1 MKGEPRSA
9 GKVNRVRICWLS
21 AAVAACAAA
30 LLLMQACALK
40 SPPTPS
46 PPADHPKPY
55 KVNGIWYQPIPHAHG
70 FSEKG
75 IASWYGKKFHG
86 RKTANGEIYDMYAM
100 TAAHKTLPLG
110 TWVNVRNLHT
120 GKQVVVRVN
129 DRGPFIQGRVID
141 LSLSAAQALDIVGP
155 GTAQV
160 EVVALGQRRRTASGE
175 AFVPVDYYKGAFT
188 FQVGAFSSRV
198 NAEKL
203 RAQLEGTFTNAHIKP
218 YDRGDTILYRVR
230 VGRCSDLESAEA
242 YGKTLADNGYPGAF
256 IVAE

>member
-1 MKGEPRSA
+1 MKGKLTA
-9 GKVNRVRICWLS
+9 ALKLNRKCLRRL
-21 AAVAACAAA
+21 AAVVAGGATAVV
-30 LLLMQACALK
+30 LMQACAMK
-40 SPPTPS
+40 STPTPS
-46 PPADHPKPY
+46 PPAGHPRPY
-55 KVNGIWYQPIPHAHG
+55 NVNGTWYQPIPHAHG

-110 TWVNVRNLHT
+110 TWVSVRKLDT
-120 GKQVVVRVN
+120 GKQIVVRVN
-129 DRGPFIQGRVID
+129 DRGPFIHGRVID
-141 LSLSAAQALDIVGP
+141 LSLTAAESLDIVGP

-160 EVVALGQRRRTASGE
+160 EVVALGQRRHDAAGD
-175 AFVPVDYYKGAFT
+175 AFVPVDYYNGSFT
-188 FQVGAFSSRV
+188 FQVGAFSSRG

-203 RAQLEGTFTNAHIKP
+203 RAELEGTFTNAHIAL
-218 YDRGDTILYRVR
+218 YDRGDAIFYRVR

-242 YGKTLADNGYPGAF
+242 YGRKLAANGYPGAF

>member
-1 MKGEPRSA
+1 VKGKPTVA
-9 GKVNRVRICWLS
+9 GKQNRVCVRWLTAALAGC
-21 AAVAACAAA
+21 AAV

-40 SPPTPS
+40 STPAPS
-46 PPADHPKPY
+46 PPADHPRPY
-55 KVNGIWYQPIPHAHG
+55 NVNGTWYQPIPHAHG
-70 FSEKG
+70 FSETG

-110 TWVNVRNLHT
+110 TWVNVRNLQT
-120 GKQVVVRVN
+120 GKAVVVRVN

-141 LSLSAAQALDIVGP
+141 LSLSAAQRLEIVGP

-160 EVVALGQRRRTASGE
+160 QVIALGQRRHTAAGE
-175 AFVPVDYYKGAFT
+175 AFVPVDYRKGAFT

-203 RAQLEGTFTNAHIKP
+203 RAKLESTFTNAHIKP
-218 YDRGDTILYRVR
+218 YDRGDAIFYRVR
-230 VGRCSDLESAEA
+230 VGRCSDLESAAA
-242 YGKTLADNGYPGAF
+242 YGRQLASNGYPGAF